1 MTRKEKMFHSLI
13 LSCLFS
19 LLSWFT
25 IDRFITKVSFW
36 QYFFIE
42 FILILS
48 LKLFNF
54 TKQRLNLNL

>member
-1 MTRKEKMFHSLI
+1 MTRKEKMLHSFI
-13 LSCLFS
+13 ISCLFS

-25 IDRFITKVSFW
+25 VDRFITKVSFW

>member
-54 TKQRLNLNL
+54 TKQRLNLEL

>member
-19 LLSWFT
+19 LLSWFA